1 MSYTLKWERRLFLIK
16 NKSGILEVVMKKYLL
31 IAASLLIIVFSV
43 FLVMGCESNG
53 EAGDLVTSSVTITIP
68 QGP

>member
-1 MSYTLKWERRLFLIK
+1 
-16 NKSGILEVVMKKYLL
+16 MKKYLL

-53 EAGDLVTSSVTITIP
+53 EAGDLVPSNVTITIP
-68 QGP
+68 QGL